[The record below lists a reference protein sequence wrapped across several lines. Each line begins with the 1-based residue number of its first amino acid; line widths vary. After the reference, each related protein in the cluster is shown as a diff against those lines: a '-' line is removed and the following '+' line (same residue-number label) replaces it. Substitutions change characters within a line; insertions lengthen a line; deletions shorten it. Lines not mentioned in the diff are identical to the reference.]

1 MSRFDS
7 GYNCT
12 SIIRKCV
19 SISMSNKSL
28 SSIFSELSKLDDD
41 TFPPVEDWNPP
52 ICENVSMRI
61 DRSGKWYFMNSPIG
75 RQRMVN
81 LFSRVLRLDEEGYF
95 LVTPVEKI
103 QIEVED
109 KPFVIVDFEIAFKNE
124 KQIITFKTNTD
135 EIFEVNENHP
145 LRVERKTI
153 NNEPSPYVLVRRN
166 LEALLSRNVFYKLVD
181 ISEEIE
187 GVYGV
192 FSSGKFYQLQ

>member
-1 MSRFDS
+1 
-7 GYNCT
+7 
-12 SIIRKCV
+12 
-19 SISMSNKSL
+19 MSNTSL
-28 SSIFSELSKLDDD
+28 SSIFSELSKLDED

-52 ICENVSMRI
+52 LCENVSMRI

-109 KPFVIVDFEIAFKNE
+109 KPFVVVDFEISVKGE
-124 KQIITFKTNTD
+124 EQIIIFKTNTD

-145 LRVERKTI
+145 LRVESKII
-153 NNEPSPYVLVRRN
+153 NDEPSPYVLVRRN
-166 LEALLSRNVFYKLVD
+166 LEALLSRNVFYRLVD

-192 FSSGKFYQLQ
+192 FSSGNFYQLQ

>member
-1 MSRFDS
+1 M
-7 GYNCT
+7 NT
-12 SIIRKCV
+12 T
-19 SISMSNKSL
+19 SL

-41 TFPPVEDWNPP
+41 SYPPVEKWNPP
-52 ICENVSMRI
+52 LCENVSMKI

-75 RQRMVN
+75 RERMVK
-81 LFSRVLRLDEEGYF
+81 LFSRVLRKDEDGYY

-103 QIEVED
+103 KIEVEVR
-109 KPFVIVDFEIAFKNE
+109 PFIIVDYEILGESREQK
-124 KQIITFKTNTD
+124 IIFKTNTE

-145 LRVERKTI
+145 LRVESKSI
-153 NNEPSPYVLVRRN
+153 NDEPSPYVLVRRN

>member
-1 MSRFDS
+1 
-7 GYNCT
+7 
-12 SIIRKCV
+12 
-19 SISMSNKSL
+19 MSNKSL

-52 ICENVSMRI
+52 LCENVSMRI

-109 KPFVIVDFEIAFKNE
+109 KPFVIVDFEKSNKEKHLFCESQRKSFEIAR
-124 KQIITFKTNTD
+124 TNSS
-135 EIFEVNENHP
+135 
-145 LRVERKTI
+145 K
-153 NNEPSPYVLVRRN
+153 
-166 LEALLSRNVFYKLVD
+166 KLTGD
-181 ISEEIE
+181 
-187 GVYGV
+187 
-192 FSSGKFYQLQ
+192 FDRL

>member
-1 MSRFDS
+1 
-7 GYNCT
+7 
-12 SIIRKCV
+12 
-19 SISMSNKSL
+19 MSNNTL
-28 SSIFSELSKLDDD
+28 STIFSELSKLDDD

-52 ICENVSMRI
+52 LCENVSMRI

-81 LFSRVLRLDEEGYF
+81 LFSRVLRLDKEGYF

-109 KPFVIVDFEIAFKNE
+109 RPFVIVDFEITGKN
-124 KQIITFKTNTD
+124 KDQIISFKTNTD
-135 EIFEVNENHP
+135 EVFEVNQNHP
-145 LRVERKTI
+145 LRVETRKTD
-153 NNEPSPYVLVRRN
+153 NEPAPYVLVRKN
-166 LEALLSRNVFYKLVD
+166 LEGLISRNVFYRLVD

-192 FSSGKFYQLQ
+192 FSSGEFYTLS

>member
-1 MSRFDS
+1 
-7 GYNCT
+7 
-12 SIIRKCV
+12 
-19 SISMSNKSL
+19 MSNKSL

-41 TFPPVEDWNPP
+41 TFPPVDDWNPP
-52 ICENVSMRI
+52 LCENVSMRI

-145 LRVERKTI
+145 LRVESKSI
-153 NNEPSPYVLVRRN
+153 NDEPSPYVLVRRN

>member
-1 MSRFDS
+1 M
-7 GYNCT
+7 N
-12 SIIRKCV
+12 
-19 SISMSNKSL
+19 NKSL
-28 SSIFSELSKLDDD
+28 SSIFSELSKLDED
-41 TFPPVEDWNPP
+41 TFPPVEDWTPP
-52 ICENVSMRI
+52 LCENVSMRI

-81 LFSRVLRLDEEGYF
+81 LFSRVLRLDKEGYF

-109 KPFVIVDFEIAFKNE
+109 KPFVIVDFEIAVKDE
-124 KQIITFKTNTD
+124 KQIIIFKTNTD

-145 LRVERKTI
+145 LRVENKTI
-153 NNEPSPYVLVRRN
+153 NDEPSPYVLVRRN
-166 LEALLSRNVFYKLVD
+166 LEALLSRNVFYRLVD